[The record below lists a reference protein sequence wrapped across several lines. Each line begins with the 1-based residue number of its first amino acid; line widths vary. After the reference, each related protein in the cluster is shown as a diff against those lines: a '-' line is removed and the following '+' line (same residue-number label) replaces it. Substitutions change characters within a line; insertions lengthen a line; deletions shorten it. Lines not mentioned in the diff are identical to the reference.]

1 MRRVSHGLAAGRAA
15 FAVTPE
21 RAFRGSISGQSAAFR
36 LPWSEMGTGSD
47 PRFRRSEPVLFGGAE
62 GIRTPDLLIAN
73 ETRYQLRHSPIA
85 PEMNP
90 ARAEKISLRRGS
102 NRIRQE
108 PTARWSS
115 CSVATSSSAAA
126 AASTSLESA
135 SERPEVQVPGSLRS
149 MVRTVRAARGLLT

>member
-15 FAVTPE
+15 CVVTPE
-21 RAFRGSISGQSAAFR
+21 RSFPGSISGQSAAFR
-36 LPWSEMGTGSD
+36 LPWPEMGTGSH

-85 PEMNP
+85 FGDEPD
-90 ARAEKISLRRGS
+90 ASEKISLGPGS
-102 NRIRQE
+102 NRISQE

-126 AASTSLESA
+126 VASTSLESA
-135 SERPEVQVPGSLRS
+135 SERPELHVPGSLRS